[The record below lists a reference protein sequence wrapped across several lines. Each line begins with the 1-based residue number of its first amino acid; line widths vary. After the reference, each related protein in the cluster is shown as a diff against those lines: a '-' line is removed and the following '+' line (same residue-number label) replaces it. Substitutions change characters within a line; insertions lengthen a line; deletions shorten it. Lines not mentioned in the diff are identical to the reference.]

1 MKQKQ
6 KKETLDLECLF
17 SPYMKL
23 QLISNVGHLCY
34 RPLSRPYSAS
44 PTVRAA
50 GNTNRPYREH
60 CKGGWLCAWLP
71 THCKGG
77 SNVNRPYSVGRGAL
91 LVSFSRSG
99 YCRMMNS
106 FSTQVKKPHVT
117 PRQLLEGA
125 AGPHPTRVES
135 VECPQQHHTWHRPTS
150 MTKLVGFLAKLS
162 GKFDE

>member
-1 MKQKQ
+1 MSW
-6 KKETLDLECLF
+6 LL
-17 SPYMKL
+17 ML
-23 QLISNVGHLCY
+23 QTSVEAVGVT
-34 RPLSRPYSAS
+34 SRPYSAS

-99 YCRMMNS
+99 V
-106 FSTQVKKPHVT
+106 STYST
-117 PRQLLEGA
+117 LIA
-125 AGPHPTRVES
+125 S
-135 VECPQQHHTWHRPTS
+135 
-150 MTKLVGFLAKLS
+150 
-162 GKFDE
+162 